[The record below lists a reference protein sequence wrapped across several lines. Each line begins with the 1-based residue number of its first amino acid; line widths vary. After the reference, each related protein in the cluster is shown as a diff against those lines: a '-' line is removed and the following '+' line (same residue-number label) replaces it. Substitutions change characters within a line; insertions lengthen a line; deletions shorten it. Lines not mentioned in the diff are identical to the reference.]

1 MNPIKQHAKLYKLN
15 VKAQEC
21 ISRED
26 AQKILKKAN
35 KAQQKLQYKKDG
47 TPRQRELEKDSG
59 SPGSSRQN

>member
-1 MNPIKQHAKLYKLN
+1 MNPLKQHAKLYKLN

-35 KAQQKLQYKKDG
+35 KVQHKLQYKKDG
-47 TPRQRELEKDSG
+47 TLRQRELDKD
-59 SPGSSRQN
+59 

>member
-21 ISRED
+21 MSRED

-35 KAQQKLQYKKDG
+35 KVQHKLQYRKDG
-47 TPRQRELEKDSG
+47 TPRQRELDQDQG
-59 SPGSSRQN
+59 STGGSRQN